1 MAKALLLIFFVIG
14 SVAWAVT
21 FGVYAFANPDMAE
34 NENIDCWAR
43 SDFYLPVQP
52 ATYEMVTVR
61 VPAEVEGEDDIE
73 VKVKT
78 IVEPT
83 P

>member
-43 SDFYLPVQP
+43 NDFYLPIQP
-52 ATYEMVTVR
+52 A
-61 VPAEVEGEDDIE
+61 
-73 VKVKT
+73 
-78 IVEPT
+78 
-83 P
+83 